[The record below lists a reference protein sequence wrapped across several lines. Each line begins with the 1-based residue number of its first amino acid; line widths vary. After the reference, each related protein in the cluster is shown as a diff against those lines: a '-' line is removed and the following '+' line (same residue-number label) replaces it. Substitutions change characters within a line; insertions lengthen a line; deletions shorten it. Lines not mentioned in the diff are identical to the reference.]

1 VPRRLGILLDDRF
14 RPSPAGML
22 GESPMLRLQV
32 GFLRWFDEVVLISRV
47 FPESARFDAPYLV
60 DTPGVR
66 VVPLPAYPRIESLFL
81 APWRWWPEIERVLAR
96 ELPGLDAIWLNFGHP
111 VSLRALAYAQ
121 RLPALRAF
129 AVMRGAYARD
139 AELRGRGPRPW
150 RWLAG
155 RVMAASM
162 RVFARRARAL
172 DVPCIGI
179 GYAEPLRRLG
189 VRALEMPFSVLSKED
204 LARAPGPDPALACDL
219 LVVGRLDAEKGV
231 DVLVDALPQ
240 IRAAGRP
247 ATLRIVG
254 SGACEAELRA
264 QAERLGV
271 AERVR
276 FDGHVSFGPAL
287 FARYASAA
295 LLVIP
300 SHTEGVPKTAYE
312 AMAFG
317 LPVVATSVGGLPDV
331 VGRAQERGRLVPRG
345 DASALARAVN
355 ALLGDRAE
363 LEKARAAVRAFA
375 PGFTRES
382 QLEKLMAFALP
393 ELAKSPA

>member
-1 VPRRLGILLDDRF
+1 
-14 RPSPAGML
+14 ML
-22 GESPMLRLQV
+22 GESNMLRLQV

-47 FPESARFDAPYLV
+47 FPESARFDAPYLL

-66 VVPLPAYPRIESLFL
+66 LVALPAYPRIESLFV
-81 APWRWWPEIERVLAR
+81 APWRWWPGIERVLAR

-111 VSLRALAYAQ
+111 VSLRALAHAR

-139 AELRGRGPRPW
+139 AELRGRGPRAW

-155 RVMAASM
+155 RVMATSI
-162 RVFARRARAL
+162 RLFARRARAL
-172 DVPCIGI
+172 DLPCVGI
-179 GYAEPLRRLG
+179 GDAEPLRRLG
-189 VRALEMPFSVLSKED
+189 VRTLEMPFSVLSRQD
-204 LARAPGPDPALACDL
+204 LEAAPGPDPALACDL

-231 DVLVDALPQ
+231 DVLLDALPQ
-240 IRAAGRP
+240 IRAGGRP

-264 QAERLGV
+264 QAARLGV
-271 AERVR
+271 ADRVR

-287 FARYASAA
+287 FARYASAS

-317 LPVVATSVGGLPDV
+317 LPVVATSVGGLPDA
-331 VGRAQERGRLVPRG
+331 VGRAHERGRLVPPG
-345 DASALARAVN
+345 DPAALARAVDG
-355 ALLGDRAE
+355 LLGDRAA

-393 ELAKSPA
+393 ELAKRPA